1 VPVEVDDEDDEGDVV
16 EVEDDEDDE
25 DDDGGGG
32 GTLVGVRTPPGGVT
46 IGLPGWTGL
55 NATGFGT

>member
-1 VPVEVDDEDDEGDVV
+1 VPVEVEEDDEDDE
-16 EVEDDEDDE
+16 DDDDE

-32 GTLVGVRTPPGGVT
+32 GTVVGVRTPPGGVT